1 MSSSNFTVAPELL
14 SNEDINHFQ
23 SVIDALTNDSV
34 NILIVSDDK
43 KTTIE
48 LKLSSFLEFKLTSR
62 LTSRSSNLEMS
73 FINRIFFMG
82 LSLLLSISFIL
93 ENAFSN
99 GPNKESAINA
109 SNFSC

>member
-43 KTTIE
+43 KTT
-48 LKLSSFLEFKLTSR
+48 
-62 LTSRSSNLEMS
+62 S
-73 FINRIFFMG
+73 FIHNLI
-82 LSLLLSISFIL
+82 
-93 ENAFSN
+93 
-99 GPNKESAINA
+99 KQK
-109 SNFSC
+109 